1 MKLRGILGTAS
12 GKLGEGVAATVA
24 GQTIMRQYQ
33 PNVKNPN
40 TDAQV
45 AQRARLKLAS
55 QLAAAMSPVIVIG
68 KQGLQ
73 SSRNLFIKRNM
84 QFITGTVKGAECEY
98 DKLQITAGSV
108 ALPAVTATPN
118 GTSNIA
124 VALAES
130 AAGIA
135 SRITYCI
142 FRVSEDKQLVFAGST
157 IVSEAG
163 ADGTFPGTLPYVDGD
178 AVVYAYGMRD
188 TTENATAKYENYQIE
203 TADGLVSLLAN
214 HSLQASAY
222 SFTATSGLALNTWV
236 NPYPG
241 ATAKVM
247 FNDDTSE
254 SIALN
259 SENVQVGNK
268 DIVGIE
274 VFGVEEGLNVW
285 AEYSNGQGGTNVY
298 VGYETEKQAGVV
310 GYGFDL
316 SEGAYKPIS
325 IIIAGKKVWTFIA

>member
-1 MKLRGILGTAS
+1 MKLHGILGTAS

-45 AQRARLKLAS
+45 AQRARMKLAS

-84 QFITGTVKGAECEY
+84 QFIKGSAEGAECQY

-135 SRITYCI
+135 SRVAYCI
-142 FRVSEDKQLVFAGST
+142 FKLSTGKQLIFVGST

-163 ADGTFPGTLPYVDGD
+163 AGSTFPGTLPYVEGV

-188 TTENATAKYENYQIE
+188 TSDSATAKYENYHVV
-203 TADGLVSLLAN
+203 TADGLASLLTN
-214 HSLQASAY
+214 RSLQASAY
-222 SFTATSGLALNTWV
+222 NFTKTSGV
-236 NPYPG
+236 
-241 ATAKVM
+241 
-247 FNDDTSE
+247 
-254 SIALN
+254 ILN
-259 SENVQVGNK
+259 SEHLVITGISVNGEFETLSGNNIVISDTEVANLSVISAQEDLLINATDANGKNVA
-268 DIVGIE
+268 
-274 VFGVEEGLNVW
+274 L
-285 AEYSNGQGGTNVY
+285 EY
-298 VGYETEKQAGVV
+298 A
-310 GYGFDL
+310 
-316 SEGAYKPIS
+316 EGAYTW
-325 IIIAGKKVWTFIA
+325 AGGGQTQLATPVVIDVEGDFFCRIVTANGNME

>member
-1 MKLRGILGTAS
+1 MKVRGILGTAS

-24 GQTIMRQYQ
+24 GQTILRQYQ

-45 AQRARLKLAS
+45 AQRARMKLAS
-55 QLAAAMSPVIVIG
+55 QLAAAMSTVIVIG

-73 SSRNLFIKRNM
+73 SARNLFIKRNM
-84 QFITGTVKGAECEY
+84 QFITGTVDGAECQY

-135 SRITYCI
+135 SRVAYCI
-142 FRVSEDKQLVFAGST
+142 FRVSGDKQLVFAGST
-157 IVSEAG
+157 IVSQAG
-163 ADGTFPGTLPYVDGD
+163 TDGTFPGTLPYVDGA

-188 TTENATAKYENYQIE
+188 TNESATAKYENYQIE
-203 TADGLVSLLAN
+203 TADGLASLLFN
-214 HSLQASAY
+214 RSLQASAY

-241 ATAKVM
+241 ATAQI
-247 FNDDTSE
+247 FFDDDTQE
-254 SIALN
+254 SFLLN
-259 SENVQVGNK
+259 SENVHVGSKNFSTFN
-268 DIVGIE
+268 VL
-274 VFGVEEGLNVW
+274 GVEQGVNMW
-285 AEYSNGQGGTNVY
+285 AECSDGEGGKQIAIASYGEIEEGVT
-298 VGYETEKQAGVV
+298 GYIVD
-310 GYGFDL
+310 FDG
-316 SEGAYKPIS
+316 GANKPIS
-325 IIIAGKKVWTFIA
+325 IIIAGKKVWTLTA

>member
-45 AQRARLKLAS
+45 AQRARMKLAS

-84 QFITGTVKGAECEY
+84 QFITGSVEGAECQY

-203 TADGLVSLLAN
+203 TADGLASLLTN

-241 ATAKVM
+241 ATAEI
-247 FNDDTSE
+247 FFDDDTQE
-254 SIALN
+254 SISLN
-259 SENVQVGNK
+259 SQNVHVGSKIFSTFN
-268 DIVGIE
+268 VL
-274 VFGVEEGLNVW
+274 GVEQGVNMWIECPDG
-285 AEYSNGQGGTNVY
+285 EGGTKIGVAAY
-298 VGYETEKQAGVV
+298 GVITEGVSGYIVD
-310 GYGFDL
+310 FDDVIN
-316 SEGAYKPIS
+316 KPVS
-325 IIIAGKKVWTFIA
+325 IFIAGKKVWTLTT